1 MLRLQDYANTNRFSF
16 YGNGTTSP
24 ADISDERVK
33 TNITNFDGDALSNI
47 KALSPKIKT
56 FKFDGHEDTWNT
68 YTGLI
73 AQHITGSAT
82 ASISRLVHHL
92 EPEVSMSLS
101 GSDHYYYLDYKGLTA
116 QLIRAVAQ
124 LEARVAELES

>member
-1 MLRLQDYANTNRFSF
+1 MLLFF
-16 YGNGTTSP
+16 
-24 ADISDERVK
+24 
-33 TNITNFDGDALSNI
+33 I

-82 ASISRLVHHL
+82 ESISRLVHHL
-92 EPEVSMSLS
+92 EPEASMSLS
-101 GSDHYYYLDYKGLTA
+101 GSEDRYYLDYKGLTA

>member
-1 MLRLQDYANTNRFSF
+1 MKLSDYADTQRFRF
-16 YGNGTTSP
+16 FGDGTTSP

-33 TNITNFDGDALSNI
+33 TNITDFDGDALSNI

-56 FKFDGHEDTWNT
+56 FKFKDHEDTWNT
-68 YTGLI
+68 NTGLI
-73 AQHITGSAT
+73 AQHITGSVT
-82 ASISRLVHHL
+82 ESISRLVHSL
-92 EPEVSMSLS
+92 EPEASMSLADS
-101 GSDHYYYLDYKGLTA
+101 KQHYYLDYKGLTA

>member
-1 MLRLQDYANTNRFSF
+1 M
-16 YGNGTTSP
+16 
-24 ADISDERVK
+24 
-33 TNITNFDGDALSNI
+33 FDGEDALSNI

-56 FKFDGHEDTWNT
+56 FKFKDHEDTWNT
-68 YTGLI
+68 NTGLI

-82 ASISRLVHHL
+82 ESISRLVHSL
-92 EPEVSMSLS
+92 EPEASMSLADS
-101 GSDHYYYLDYKGLTA
+101 KQHYYLDYKGLTA